1 MNYEKIR
8 ITKCLMGIGALIL
21 LFVAACMS
29 FTNATNEWEIG
40 FSKESG
46 FYEDDFYLEINGSEG
61 TIYYTL
67 DSSDPDENSLV
78 YTGPILI
85 SDASLHDN
93 IYSKITDV
101 SLFLDE
107 RLKEMGLVKGDNGYS
122 VPDALV
128 DKANVVRAIC
138 IDEKGNCSDIITGV
152 YFVGFEDKDEYDNIN
167 IISIV
172 TDPDNLFDYETG
184 IYVAGK
190 TFDDFLELQT
200 YDQSSN
206 WVEWAIWAQANYRQ
220 HGDLWRR
227 AADITFWNLEKEL
240 ILSGTY
246 EISIQGAGSRAWLP
260 RNLNIYETDKYDQS
274 ELDGLKLGFGYDV
287 DSLNLYAG
295 SQDSMVKIKDWLIN
309 YLTSDLAFST
319 RSYFPYELF
328 LDGEYWGTYFLN
340 EKYSK
345 QYFEKNYDVIGNDV
359 VMVKLPAEIELG
371 NSTDK
376 DLYTAMTEYI
386 ADNDMADPD
395 NYEIVLQM
403 IDMDSY
409 IDYYATEIY
418 IANTDWARSN
428 VALWR
433 TKTVSPGRYS
443 DGRWRWILYDVNL
456 SLAKTGVDW
465 DGISW
470 AMHNDPVFASLLDNE
485 EFETALWER
494 LVYLADNNFNP
505 DRVNPLIDE
514 YEAAMAMPVGN
525 EYERFYGENKSID
538 QFYSGCEEVREFFA
552 LRYEYIKD
560 TYGRKAQ

>member
-8 ITKCLMGIGALIL
+8 IIKCLMGIGALVL
-21 LFVAACMS
+21 LFVVTCVC
-29 FTNATNEWEIG
+29 FTNVTNEREIE
-40 FSKESG
+40 FSIEPG

-61 TIYYTL
+61 EIYYTL

-85 SDASLHDN
+85 SDASLNDN
-93 IYSKITDV
+93 VYSKITDV

-122 VPDALV
+122 VPDTLV

-172 TDPDNLFDYETG
+172 TDPVNLFDYETG

-190 TFDDFLELQT
+190 AFDDFLELQT
-200 YDQSSN
+200 YDQSDN
-206 WVEWAIWAQANYRQ
+206 WAEWAIWAEANYRKR
-220 HGDLWRR
+220 GDLWRR
-227 AADITFWNLEKEL
+227 TADITFWNSEKEL

-246 EISIQGAGSRAWLP
+246 GISIQGAGSRAWLP
-260 RNLNIYETDKYDQS
+260 RNLNIYETDIYDRS

-287 DSLNLYAG
+287 DSLNLFAG
-295 SQDSMVKIKDWLIN
+295 SQDSMIKIKDYLVN

-319 RSYFPYELF
+319 RSYIPYELF
-328 LDGEYWGTYFLN
+328 LDGEYWGTYFLS
-340 EKYSK
+340 EKYSEL
-345 QYFEKNYDVIGNDV
+345 YFEKNYDVIGNDV
-359 VMVKLPAEIELG
+359 VMVKSPAEIELG
-371 NSTDK
+371 NDADK

-403 IDMDSY
+403 IDMDRY

-433 TKTVSPGRYS
+433 TKTMSSGRYS

-456 SLAKTGVDW
+456 SLAKTSVEW

-505 DRVNPLIDE
+505 DRINPLIDE
-514 YEAAMAMPVGN
+514 YEAAMAMPVQN